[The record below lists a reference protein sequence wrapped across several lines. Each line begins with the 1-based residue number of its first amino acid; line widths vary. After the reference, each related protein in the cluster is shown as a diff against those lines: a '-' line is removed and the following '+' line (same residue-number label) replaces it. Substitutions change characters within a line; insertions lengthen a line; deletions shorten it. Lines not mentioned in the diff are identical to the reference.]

1 MGNGDV
7 SAKLKHQL
15 ADFRWNIS
23 ISHGF
28 PMVFHLLEAPPRL
41 PAPRGHRRRRIRQR
55 FPRPGSTPE
64 GKILGKILKDK
75 GKCEEC
81 GERYGGKLWERI
93 RGNLEK
99 VEKNVRR
106 NMGNKQWLLIKNC
119 GNIWKTLGKTGD
131 EWKQTTIVVR
141 TLWKHMKNFGK
152 KWGCPWMKMLQKSIK
167 IWKR

>member
-1 MGNGDV
+1 MV
-7 SAKLKHQL
+7 
-15 ADFRWNIS
+15 FPWF
-23 ISHGF
+23 SHGF
-28 PMVFHLLEAPPRL
+28 PMVFRLLEAPPRL

-99 VEKNVRR
+99 VEENVRR
-106 NMGNKQWLLIKNC
+106 NMGNKQWLIENC
-119 GNIWKTLGKTGD
+119 GNIWKSWENWGWMETNNHCRSNIVETYETLGKNGA
-131 EWKQTTIVVR
+131 VLR
-141 TLWKHMKNFGK
+141 
-152 KWGCPWMKMLQKSIK
+152 MKMLQKSIK

>member
-1 MGNGDV
+1 MV
-7 SAKLKHQL
+7 
-15 ADFRWNIS
+15 FPWF
-23 ISHGF
+23 SHGF

-106 NMGNKQWLLIKNC
+106 NMGNKQ
-119 GNIWKTLGKTGD
+119 
-131 EWKQTTIVVR
+131 
-141 TLWKHMKNFGK
+141 
-152 KWGCPWMKMLQKSIK
+152 
-167 IWKR
+167 